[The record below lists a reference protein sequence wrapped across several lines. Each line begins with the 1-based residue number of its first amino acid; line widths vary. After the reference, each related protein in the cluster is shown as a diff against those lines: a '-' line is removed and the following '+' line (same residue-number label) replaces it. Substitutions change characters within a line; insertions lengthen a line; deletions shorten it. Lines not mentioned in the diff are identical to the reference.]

1 MRLITNLYL
10 FQKYEIAETAL
21 LVYPWSRDFVISK
34 EYQWF

>member
-21 LVYPWSRDFVISK
+21 LVYP
-34 EYQWF
+34 

>member
-21 LVYPWSRDFVISK
+21 LVYT
-34 EYQWF
+34 